1 MLEVPSSPTRPSRNK
16 SIMQSVEC
24 SPLQV
29 VPLRIYKRDAN
40 KPILLRNDSTSSAD
54 SSFSDCTAS
63 TSSIDPGLSSSSSTS
78 SASTSSSIQHTF
90 GPPINNLLTARQRHR
105 KRHAS
110 WQISA
115 RLAMRAQQAYEAAVS
130 GQNALDRSQI
140 DEARI
145 RLRIAL
151 EEEDKCRKKV
161 DDAAMEILKLKRA
174 NEERLRLLQKEQAE
188 EAASLAGLYSPAF
201 SSSSSSFGDSPVLPL
216 TPTMPA
222 MTFDLPQYDS
232 YGGEDEEDDNV
243 EEEQEDGVVQ
253 NVRYSIHMKEVRRL
267 TFMPAKLVHC
277 SCGAAC
283 LCSAVSSLLD

>member
-1 MLEVPSSPTRPSRNK
+1 MIDHV
-16 SIMQSVEC
+16 
-24 SPLQV
+24 
-29 VPLRIYKRDAN
+29 
-40 KPILLRNDSTSSAD
+40 LL
-54 SSFSDCTAS
+54 FSDS
-63 TSSIDPGLSSSSSTS
+63 VQ
-78 SASTSSSIQHTF
+78 QHTF

-115 RLAMRAQQAYEAAVS
+115 RLAVRAQQAYEAAVS
-130 GQNALDRSQI
+130 GQSALDHNQI

-151 EEEDKCRKKV
+151 EEEDTCRKKV

-174 NEERLRLLQKEQAE
+174 NEERLRFLQKEQAE
-188 EAASLAGLYSPAF
+188 EAASLAGLCSPAF

-232 YGGEDEEDDNV
+232 YGDEEEEDNV
-243 EEEQEDGVVQ
+243 EEEQEDGKVE

-283 LCSAVSSLLD
+283 LCSAVSSMLD